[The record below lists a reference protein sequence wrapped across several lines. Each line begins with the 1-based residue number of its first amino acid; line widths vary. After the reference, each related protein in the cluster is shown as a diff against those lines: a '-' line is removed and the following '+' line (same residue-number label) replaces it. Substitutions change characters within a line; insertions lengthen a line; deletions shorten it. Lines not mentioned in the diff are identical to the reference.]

1 MKILLIEDDPDDV
14 ELLQDALARHGV
26 LYQMEVIK
34 DGNAAIKYFKTSEV
48 YPEIIILDLNL
59 PKVHGRD
66 VIVEIKS
73 GSLFQNIPLLILTTS
88 SSKHDM
94 EHSYKYGADKYLL
107 KPVTLEQIKETV
119 EAIVA
124 LANRN

>member
-48 YPEIIILDLNL
+48 YPEIIILDINL